1 MLSPPEKCLKRL
13 KKVKQYLYCSI
24 FPAHII
30 RWRHKKYL
38 NHCHRRKKEGSS
50 VKKPLICI
58 KKCLLLFW
66 MRKKFVIIQKQYYPA
81 IADVVPYKLH
91 LFIFLAIAISW
102 RPKKKW
108 GSFYWQSLCNIRV
121 YQKHAKN
128 LVQAMLVLKS
138 PVFSTSTMANPILFD
153 YLFFF
158 EKILLL
164 IRTLYK
170 FTHKLVAIIFC
181 HLWIVCMY
189 KMNLLSTSKKCSNM
203 TLVFLPLKNWHSF
216 FIIFWECMWFIV
228 TWNVANV
235 ISIR

>member
-13 KKVKQYLYCSI
+13 KKVEQYLYCSI

-50 VKKPLICI
+50 LKKPLICI

-102 RPKKKW
+102 RPKKMGK
-108 GSFYWQSLCNIRV
+108 FLL
-121 YQKHAKN
+121 AK
-128 LVQAMLVLKS
+128 LVQYSGVSKTRKKS
-138 PVFSTSTMANPILFD
+138 CASYACVKVTCISTSSMANPILFD

-203 TLVFLPLKNWHSF
+203 TLVFLPLKIDIHF
-216 FIIFWECMWFIV
+216 L
-228 TWNVANV
+228 
-235 ISIR
+235 